1 MFALESTTQF
11 KKDYKSLSIPD
22 TEKVKTALSILAET
36 GTLPRKT
43 YLTHKLK
50 GQYADNMEA
59 HIRPNLLLIWF
70 EVCND
75 TIKLIRVGSHS
86 KLFKQ

>member
-36 GTLPRKT
+36 GTLPRKP

-50 GQYADNMEA
+50 GQYA
-59 HIRPNLLLIWF
+59 IIWKPTS
-70 EVCND
+70 VQIYC
-75 TIKLIRVGSHS
+75 
-86 KLFKQ
+86 

>member
-36 GTLPRKT
+36 GTLPRKP

-59 HIRPNLLLIWF
+59 HIRPNLLLI
-70 EVCND
+70 
-75 TIKLIRVGSHS
+75 
-86 KLFKQ
+86 

>member
-1 MFALESTTQF
+1 MYSLESTTQF
-11 KKDYKSLSIPD
+11 KRDFKALSQSD
-22 TEKVKTALSILAET
+22 TEKVKVALGILAEK
-36 GTLPRKT
+36 GTLPRKP

-50 GQYADNMEA
+50 GKYADNMEA

-70 EVCND
+70 EVCDD